1 MKRIALAVLVTVAF
15 AAALAGSA
23 AAGNGITISSVV
35 DVSQDQLSQNET
47 PIAINPANP
56 ATDHR
61 RQRLELQRRLR
72 RQYDE
77 EWRHDVDANPAE
89 RLPARH
95 HVVHE
100 RPARQRH
107 RRL

>member
-23 AAGNGITISSVV
+23 AGGGNGITISPVV
-35 DVSQDQLSQNET
+35 DVSKDQTSQNET

-56 ATDHR
+56 ANMITGANDWKYDDER
-61 RQRLELQRRLR
+61 R
-72 RQYDE
+72 
-77 EWRHDVDANPAE
+77 HNVDAASPE

>member
-56 ATDHR
+56 ANMITGANDWNYNDGCAVNTTKR
-61 RQRLELQRRLR
+61 R
-72 RQYDE
+72 
-77 EWRHDVDANPAE
+77 RHVDANPAE

-100 RPARQRH
+100 RPACQRRQR
-107 RRL
+107 L